1 MLVVFGGSR
10 SLSASFAPLVAQ
22 VVSAS
27 LARGF
32 SLRVGCARGAD
43 RFVVQAALAQAA
55 APRLSVFCAG
65 NPTSR
70 LYARA
75 AAAGARV
82 QSFAGGQPN
91 IPIVA
96 RLALRSRRSA
106 EGCSVAVFF
115 LSSPGS
121 HGSLVCAGFASSIGS
136 AVFAFSCGFSG
147 APAPLPGCAGAWLPS
162 SLASCPCWRWQ
173 PAAVQPAL
181 F

>member
-10 SLSASFAPLVAQ
+10 SLSASFAPLVSR

-43 RFVVQAALAQAA
+43 RLVVAAVLAQSAA
-55 APRLSVFCAG
+55 DRLSVFCAG
-65 NPTSR
+65 FPGSR
-70 LYARA
+70 LVA
-75 AAAGARV
+75 AGAAGARV
-82 QSFAGGQPN
+82 VPWAGGASSLPA
-91 IPIVA
+91 VA

-106 EGCSVAVFF
+106 VGCSVAVFF
-115 LSSPGS
+115 LSSPAS
-121 HGSLVCAGFASSIGS
+121 RGSLVCAGFASSIGA
-136 AVFAFSCGFSG
+136 AVFVFSCGFSG
-147 APAPLPGCAGAWLPS
+147 APAPLPGCAGSWRPS

>member
-10 SLSASFAPLVAQ
+10 SLSASFFPLVAQ

-43 RFVVQAALAQAA
+43 DLVVRAVSAADLL
-55 APRLSVFCAG
+55 PRLAVFCAG
-65 NPTSR
+65 APPLS
-70 LYARA
+70 LSQSVLSS
-75 AAAGARV
+75 ARV
-82 QSFAGGQPN
+82 VPFAGGSAAV
-91 IPIVA
+91 PIRA
-96 RLALRSRRSA
+96 RLALRSKRA
-106 EGCSVAVFF
+106 VQGCSVAVFF
-115 LSSPGS
+115 LSLPALS
-121 HGSLVCAGFASSIGS
+121 GSLKAASFAAAEGCQ
-136 AVFAFSCGFSG
+136 VFAFSCGFSG
-147 APAPLPGCAGAWLPS
+147 APAPLADQAGAWLPS